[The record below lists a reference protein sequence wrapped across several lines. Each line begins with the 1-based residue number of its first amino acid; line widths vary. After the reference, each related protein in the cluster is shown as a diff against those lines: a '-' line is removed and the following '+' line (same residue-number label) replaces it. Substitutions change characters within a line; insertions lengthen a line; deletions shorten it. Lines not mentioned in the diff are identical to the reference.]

1 MALAAISVVFVSED
15 LSFDTTD
22 FIQYYPYLESELLK
36 ISFTFDL
43 ALIFDSSSITLAN
56 EATAAAISAKS
67 SEYPKTGVKSGMAS
81 IRIPPLVKHQLT

>member
-43 ALIFDSSSITLAN
+43 AVIFDLSSITLQ
-56 EATAAAISAKS
+56 SYHS
-67 SEYPKTGVKSGMAS
+67 
-81 IRIPPLVKHQLT
+81 H

>member
-43 ALIFDSSSITLAN
+43 ALIFNLSSITL
-56 EATAAAISAKS
+56 I
-67 SEYPKTGVKSGMAS
+67 
-81 IRIPPLVKHQLT
+81 